1 MLGFRPFTSSTKVDR
16 SDDDIV
22 PGRNVS
28 EKDETKR
35 LKNTIQNLQ
44 NENACLRAQMK
55 ESNINLV
62 ENSNTND
69 NNNESTMNDLKNK
82 LLVVEEKSHQ
92 LEEENTKLTSNVQ
105 SLQQEVEEVKDNFRE
120 DRITNEYKQLKKE
133 LMIEAKNCRA
143 LQFKLKKAER
153 SIKALAK
160 GEDEESEAGVAS
172 AMDIMSQI
180 KELNTDNI
188 LIINSILNNKKIR

>member
-62 ENSNTND
+62 EYSNTID
-69 NNNESTMNDLKNK
+69 NNNQSTMNDLKNK
-82 LLVVEEKSHQ
+82 LSIVEKKSHQ
-92 LEEENTKLTSNVQ
+92 LEVENTELTSNVQ
-105 SLQQEVEEVKDNFRE
+105 SLKQEVEEVKDNFRE
-120 DRITNEYKQLKKE
+120 VQE
-133 LMIEAKNCRA
+133 
-143 LQFKLKKAER
+143 
-153 SIKALAK
+153 
-160 GEDEESEAGVAS
+160 
-172 AMDIMSQI
+172 
-180 KELNTDNI
+180 
-188 LIINSILNNKKIR
+188 